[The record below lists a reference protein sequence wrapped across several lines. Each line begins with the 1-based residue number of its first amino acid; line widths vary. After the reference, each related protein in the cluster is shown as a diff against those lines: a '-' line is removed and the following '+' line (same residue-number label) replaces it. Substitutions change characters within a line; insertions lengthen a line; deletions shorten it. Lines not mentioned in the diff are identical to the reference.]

1 MSDPILI
8 PIAFIAGFVSFL
20 GPCHIAMIPI
30 FVSYLL
36 ANKDQGRLQGFA
48 VGCAYTLGLA
58 ITFSFYNFILQILP
72 ETIYYLPIFRIL
84 AGLIIC
90 LLAVSLLFGLN
101 IGTSTVSKSKLFQ
114 KLSDNYST
122 LGFGIFG
129 VISGLAWIPCF
140 TPVLATILTTITIN
154 QEFIYGYFLLV
165 VYALGLGVPYIVI
178 STLGLQVKTSTLAK
192 WMKYGIWAQKGL
204 AIILLFLGI
213 VLILDGVNLYLIY
226 Y

>member
-1 MSDPILI
+1 VIDPILV
-8 PIAFIAGFVSFL
+8 PIAFIAGIVSFL

-36 ANKDQGRLQGFA
+36 ANKGQGWFQGFS
-48 VGCAYTLGLA
+48 VGCAYTIGLA

-72 ETIYYLPIFRIL
+72 ESIYYLPIFRIM
-84 AGLIIC
+84 AGSVIC
-90 LLAVSLLFGLN
+90 IFAVSLLFGLN
-101 IGTSTVSKSKLFQ
+101 IGSSNISKSKLFQ

-140 TPVLATILTTITIN
+140 TPVLATILTTITLN
-154 QEFIYGYFLLV
+154 QEFIYGYLLLV
-165 VYALGLGVPYIVI
+165 IYAIGLGVPYIVI
-178 STLGLQVKTSTLAK
+178 STLGIQVKTSTLAK
-192 WMKYGIWAQKGL
+192 LMKYGIWVQKGL
-204 AIILLFLGI
+204 AIILLLLGI
-213 VLILDGVNLYLIY
+213 VLILDGVNLYSIY